1 MNLMQKKAEL
11 EDGRFLKTPR
21 EHLEQTLDHWV
32 TWANKCP
39 ILLKPVWVS
48 VACTKLDAT
57 TDLASHWLQK
67 VIISR
72 LWVLLLGSGNS
83 LRLNPR
89 ASQTTQIRKQED
101 HRNNLRPPPK
111 LRQNGW
117 FQRLYDAA
125 IILNDGFGIQATLK
139 YLESSWLSI
148 YQKSIQDGDNLIH
161 CWGNL
166 YGVQV
171 NNSSKSQIRPD
182 MLTTS

>member
-1 MNLMQKKAEL
+1 MNLMPKKAEL
-11 EDGRFLKTPR
+11 EDGRFLKMPR

-32 TWANKCP
+32 TWANKYP
-39 ILLKPVWVS
+39 ILLKTVWVS

-57 TDLASHWLQK
+57 TDLASRRFQK

-72 LWVLLLGSGNS
+72 LWVLLLGSGNF
-83 LRLNPR
+83 LRLNLR

-101 HRNNLRPPPK
+101 HHNNLRQPK

-161 CWGNL
+161 YWGNI

-171 NNSSKSQIRPD
+171 NNSFKSQIHPD
-182 MLTTS
+182 MPTTS